1 MRLVNLS
8 AVAVLFWAVFF
19 QSNVYSSEVKLVL
32 KAKMVSVEAFN
43 TDEIVDALDSVSAE
57 GVLPGA
63 TVVFRIESV
72 VKGTLPPVKVP
83 ASSSVWNQTQ
93 DAYKEKSFLK
103 MITMDYQNPDVERE
117 GKPRWFAVG
126 VQSPLEL
133 FNVVSWSELPQQL
146 YRLSFSKESATGG
159 WILQSA
165 ESVS

>member
-1 MRLVNLS
+1 MRLISFFAFFFCVPLLWTSQAYS
-8 AVAVLFWAVFF
+8 A
-19 QSNVYSSEVKLVL
+19 EVKLVL

-43 TDEIVDALDSVSAE
+43 PDEIVDALDAVSAE

-63 TVVFRIESV
+63 TVVFKIESV

-83 ASSSVWNQTQ
+83 ASSSVWSQTQ

-103 MITMDYQNPDVERE
+103 MITMDYQNPEVERE

-126 VQSPLEL
+126 VQSPLES
-133 FNVVSWSELPQQL
+133 FKVVSWSELPEQL
-146 YRLSFSKESATGG
+146 YRLSFSKESSTGG

-165 ESVS
+165 ESVN

>member
-1 MRLVNLS
+1 MRLISFFALFFCVPLLWTSQAYS
-8 AVAVLFWAVFF
+8 A
-19 QSNVYSSEVKLVL
+19 EVKLVL

-43 TDEIVDALDSVSAE
+43 PDEIVDALDAVSAE

-63 TVVFRIESV
+63 TVVFKIESV
-72 VKGTLPPVKVP
+72 VKGTLPPVKVF

-103 MITMDYQNPDVERE
+103 MITMDYQNPEVERE

-126 VQSPLEL
+126 VQSPLES
-133 FNVVSWSELPQQL
+133 FKVVSWSELPEQL
-146 YRLSFSKESATGG
+146 YRLSFSKESSTGG

-165 ESVS
+165 ESVN